1 MNLPGS
7 QLAHAAA
14 PLPAATV
21 PGLHGVCVVL
31 PAVAYDPGLVGVH
44 WSAPLRP

>member
-7 QLAHAAA
+7 QLAHVAV
-14 PLPAATV
+14 PFPDATV

-31 PAVAYDPGLVGVH
+31 PVDA
-44 WSAPLRP
+44 